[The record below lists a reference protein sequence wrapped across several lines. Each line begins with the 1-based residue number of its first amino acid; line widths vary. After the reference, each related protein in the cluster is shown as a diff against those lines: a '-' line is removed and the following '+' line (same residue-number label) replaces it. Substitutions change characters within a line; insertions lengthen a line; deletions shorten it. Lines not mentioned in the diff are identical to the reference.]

1 MTSVFNLELTL
12 LFNSLIA
19 NSMSG
24 DAKADRARAPIR
36 RRQRPRAYL
45 RADERRAQILDA
57 AKRIFA
63 RRGYHAVN
71 VEDICNEARIARGTL
86 YQHFDNKHDVM
97 LALMEELAARV
108 ANVLETRPPM
118 PPVQVERAQ
127 LPLIVAF
134 CKARLR
140 QLLDAVFVDEPTLR
154 LLLREARGLEGT
166 VDRVMAT
173 IDRLILRALEAD
185 LKAAQDAGFL
195 RAGSPKLIARY
206 LLGGVEKM
214 VLTAIEADEVV
225 EIGAVVDLAV
235 EIELFGILNEEVRQ

>member
-1 MTSVFNLELTL
+1 
-12 LFNSLIA
+12 
-19 NSMSG
+19 MSG

-36 RRQRPRAYL
+36 RRQTPRAYL

-57 AKRIFA
+57 AKSIFA
-63 RRGYHAVN
+63 RRGYHGVN

-108 ANVLETRPPM
+108 ANVLETRPQLL
-118 PPVQVERAQ
+118 PPPREHAQ
-127 LPLIVAF
+127 LPLAIIVAF
-134 CKARLR
+134 CKGRLR

-154 LLLREARGLEGT
+154 LLLREARGLEGS

-185 LKAAQDAGFL
+185 LKAAQEAGFL
-195 RAGSPKLIARY
+195 RAGSSKLIARY

-214 VLTAIEADEVV
+214 VLMAIEADEEV
-225 EIGAVVDLAV
+225 ELGAIVDLAV
-235 EIELFGILNEEVRQ
+235 EMELFGILNEEVRRHEK